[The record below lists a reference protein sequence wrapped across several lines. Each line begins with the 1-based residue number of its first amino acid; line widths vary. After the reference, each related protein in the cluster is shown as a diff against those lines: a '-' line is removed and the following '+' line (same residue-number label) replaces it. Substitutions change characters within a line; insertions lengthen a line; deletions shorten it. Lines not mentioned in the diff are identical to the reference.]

1 MIIDHF
7 IELNDK
13 MKSFEEGTVEYNDV
27 YIKYLKWYFAYTL
40 ISTVGFYVF
49 VYLNV
54 FFLYLITKFAK
65 ESKYAE
71 TFDPILNKQ
80 VPNIVFLQN

>member
-1 MIIDHF
+1 
-7 IELNDK
+7 
-13 MKSFEEGTVEYNDV
+13 MKSLEEGTVEYNEI
-27 YIKYLKWYFAYTL
+27 YIKYQKLYFAITI
-40 ISTVGFYVF
+40 ISTVEFYVLI
-49 VYLNV
+49 YLNV